1 MFKLYKKANHSDYGL
16 IIAAVLLLLMFNL
29 SFLYYVQNKQRD
41 IERHHAQSLA
51 NNFSR
56 ILNEEMKNSLS
67 LTTTLKE
74 VILSHDGKVTNFN
87 ETSADL
93 LKNSSAVRALQLAP
107 AGKVTYIYPLK
118 GNEAGKIDLLKDPV
132 RAPLAKYAISH
143 KTTVIQG
150 PTTLKQGGKGLI
162 IRTPIFIKKKFWGF
176 SIAIIKVPQIF
187 TSTDKNLRSA
197 GYNYLIEKQTSPT
210 NKKYVTVMKRGSTAN
225 DPLTL
230 TFKTDGQATW
240 RLSLSPEAG
249 WNYMRGNLVIGYILI
264 FDLVILYLVI
274 WAVSRLIANRVLKE
288 EASLDPLT
296 QALNRQG
303 FDLALSDLGQK
314 GQQTTVIML
323 DIDDFK
329 SINDVFGHQAG
340 DMVLVELTKNL
351 QDNFGAR
358 AIIGRNGGDEFVVA
372 MPGQMSD
379 CRQIIEK
386 MSKLKQKVT
395 LDGQE
400 IPFSISMGYSE
411 FPGQATNYEEALKY
425 ADAALYEV
433 KMAGK
438 DSFASYSSS
447 ISKHQQ
453 HNQLGLGLRAL
464 AAGDPTPLMVI
475 QVKSM
480 EVIYVNKSL
489 LDLFGCELSS
499 DFYDHYDSSL
509 LNLLAPNDRE
519 RVKKEFTDFIAEAE
533 DEERFHSDGHILTVD
548 ARVIPVYC
556 DVKYSINQRYGPLIF
571 MGFNLML

>member
-1 MFKLYKKANHSDYGL
+1 MFKLYKKANHNDHGL
-16 IIAAVLLLLMFNL
+16 IIVAVLLLLIFNL
-29 SFLYYVQNKQRD
+29 SFLYYVQNKRRD
-41 IERHHAQSLA
+41 IECHYAQSLA
-51 NNFSR
+51 TNFSR
-56 ILNEEMKNSLS
+56 TLNEEIKNSLS

-74 VILSHDGKVTNFN
+74 IILSHDGKVTNFN

-93 LKNSSAVRALQLAP
+93 LKNSSAVRSLQLAP

-118 GNEAGKIDLLKDPV
+118 GNKAGKIDLLKKPV

-150 PTTLKQGGKGLI
+150 PITLKQGGKGLI
-162 IRTPIFIKKKFWGF
+162 IQTPIFIKKKFWGF

-187 TSTDKNLRSA
+187 TNTDKNLRSA
-197 GYNYLIEKQTSPT
+197 GYNYLLERQTSPA
-210 NKKYVTVMKRGSTAN
+210 NKKYVTVIKWGSTAH

-230 TFKTDGQATW
+230 TFKTDGPATW

-249 WNYMRGNLVIGYILI
+249 WNYIRDNLFIVYILI
-264 FDLVILYLVI
+264 FDLVILYLLI
-274 WAVSRLIANRVLKE
+274 WAVSRLIANRTLKE
-288 EASLDPLT
+288 EADLDPLT
-296 QALNRQG
+296 HALNQRG
-303 FDLALSDLGQK
+303 FDLAVSNFGQK
-314 GQQTTVIML
+314 GQQITVIML

-340 DMVLVELTKNL
+340 DMVLVKLTKNL
-351 QDNFGAR
+351 QDNFGAQ
-358 AIIGRNGGDEFVVA
+358 AIVGRNGGDEFVVA

-395 LDGQE
+395 MDGQE

-475 QVKSM
+475 QVKST

-499 DFYDHYDSSL
+499 DFYDHYDSNL
-509 LNLLAPNDRE
+509 LNLLAPDDRE
-519 RVKKEFTDFIAEAE
+519 RVKEEFTDFIAEAQ
-533 DEERFHSDGHILTVD
+533 DEERFHTDEHILTVD

-556 DVKYSINQRYGPLIF
+556 NVKYSINQRYGPLIF